1 MQFFKDFV
9 RNLVIL
15 VVIGAVLFF
24 MFPDMMKQVY
34 ELYGMLF
41 GPLAIVVLIIIA
53 LPRAKRRSG

>member
-15 VVIGAVLFF
+15 VVIGAVLFL

-41 GPLAIVVLIIIA
+41 GPLAIVILIVIA
-53 LPRAKRRSG
+53 LPRAKRKS

>member
-15 VVIGAVLFF
+15 VVIGVVLFF

-41 GPLAIVVLIIIA
+41 GPLAIVILIVIA
-53 LPRAKRRSG
+53 LPRTKRKY

>member
-15 VVIGAVLFF
+15 VVIGVILFF

-41 GPLAIVVLIIIA
+41 GPLAIVVLIVIA
-53 LPRAKRRSG
+53 LPRAKRKY

>member
-15 VVIGAVLFF
+15 VVIGVVLFF

-41 GPLAIVVLIIIA
+41 GPLAIVILIVIA
-53 LPRAKRRSG
+53 LPRAKRKY